1 MANPRMKLPSGADVE
16 IQMASFDICNR
27 LLKAVMKEIEG
38 VPVSLGLKGAQI
50 DTGKMTD
57 EALNTI
63 KSVVARLISSD
74 KIEPVLW
81 ECMAT
86 VLYNGA
92 RVSRETFEPGEARAD
107 YLPLAKEVM
116 VHNLGPFFKNLDSML
131 PFLTKKAIG
140 DQK

>member
-1 MANPRMKLPSGADVE
+1 MANPKMKLQSGADVE
-16 IQMASFDICNR
+16 IQMASFDVCNR

-38 VPVSLGLKGAQI
+38 VPVSLGLKGAGI
-50 DTGKMTD
+50 DASKMTD

-81 ECMAT
+81 ECMST
-86 VLYNGA
+86 VLYNGT
-92 RVSRETFEPGEARAD
+92 RVTKDTFEPEGARAD
-107 YLPLAKEVM
+107 YLPLAKEVL
-116 VHNLGPFFKNLDSML
+116 VHNLGPFFKNLGSML
-131 PFLTKKAIG
+131 PFLTEKASG